1 MGHID
6 EMLVTN
12 LEATKVV
19 AQRLDAQAI
28 KRDALPS
35 AITAGAHTITIAE
48 IKNGILRM
56 DPTAAR
62 DFTAPTAALAVA
74 GVVGCQVGDSLDFH
88 IINQGTA
95 GEDET
100 ITVVTASGATL
111 VGFMDVENPV
121 TTHDAF
127 SVGSGMFRLQFT
139 NVTASSEAYDLIR
152 LA

>member
-1 MGHID
+1 MVLIFIIIFVQKQHD
-6 EMLVTN
+6 F
-12 LEATKVV
+12 
-19 AQRLDAQAI
+19 
-28 KRDALPS
+28 
-35 AITAGAHTITIAE
+35 
-48 IKNGILRM
+48 IL
-56 DPTAAR
+56 
-62 DFTAPTAALAVA
+62 L
-74 GVVGCQVGDSLDFH
+74 GCYDCLDFH

-95 GEDET
+95 GVDET